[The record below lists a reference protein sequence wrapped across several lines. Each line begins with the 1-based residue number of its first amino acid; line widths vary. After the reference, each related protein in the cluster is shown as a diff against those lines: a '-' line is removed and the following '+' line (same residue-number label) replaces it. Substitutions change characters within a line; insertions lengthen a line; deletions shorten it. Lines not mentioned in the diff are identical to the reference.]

1 MLDNQSLKNEKL
13 LFVKNIKII
22 KRNYSRFH
30 FNQNLT
36 IQQSTGNLIKIQKGF
51 LEIEIEISFIK
62 NKKNSQE
69 SIFWFKS

>member
-36 IQQSTGNLIKIQKGF
+36 IQQSTGNLIKI
-51 LEIEIEISFIK
+51 
-62 NKKNSQE
+62 
-69 SIFWFKS
+69 

>member
-13 LFVKNIKII
+13 LFAKNIKII

-36 IQQSTGNLIKIQKGF
+36 IQQSTGRHVTSFRHINLIT
-51 LEIEIEISFIK
+51 
-62 NKKNSQE
+62 SQQ
-69 SIFWFKS
+69 IFALTP